1 MINLSMSEMEKKEQ
15 AAPTSVLYDTPN
27 YPYGL
32 KIQIDHET
40 YEKIMGNSEPPKVG
54 SKMIMHAQVEVCSV
68 YADAGKDDEPKY
80 SMGLQITDMEL
91 KQSEA
96 KKSVESII
104 YSEG

>member
-1 MINLSMSEMEKKEQ
+1 MINLSMSESEMEKKEE
-15 AAPTSVLYDTPN
+15 SVLYETSK

-68 YADAGKDDEPKY
+68 YADTGKDGESKY

-104 YSEG
+104 YSKD